1 MLGILFLFFSH
12 FDTSAEYRAYELTIS
27 DSITNQSRVVVTTLD
42 HLQYPMYYTV
52 HKDERTQ
59 ITGTWMCKG
68 RTDGFAPICMRST
81 PPVALTAPLKAPAS
95 TPVTPPAELP
105 PTVKVAKP

>member
-1 MLGILFLFFSH
+1 MLRILFLFFSH

-27 DSITNQSRVVVTTLD
+27 DSTTNQSRVVVTTLD

-52 HKDERTQ
+52 HKEERTQ

-68 RTDGFAPICMRST
+68 RTDGFAPICLR
-81 PPVALTAPLKAPAS
+81 PAPTNAVSAQLKAPAS
-95 TPVTPPAELP
+95 AQTAAPIELP